1 VTTPR
6 PRKKLAVLAC
16 MDARINPVKLLELED
31 GDAHVIRNAGGV
43 VTDDVI
49 RSLALSQHMLGT
61 EEIVLIQHT
70 DCGLQKASDE
80 EITSLLAEHAGQS
93 PPFKPQAFTDVDRN
107 IRESMKALE
116 QSPFLLKKDRIR
128 GYVFEVET
136 RTLREVS

>member
-1 VTTPR
+1 
-6 PRKKLAVLAC
+6 

-80 EITSLLAEHAGQS
+80 EITNLLAEHAGEP
-93 PPFKPQAFTDVDRN
+93 PPFKPQAFTDVEHN
-107 IRESMKALE
+107 LRETLRALK

-136 RTLREVS
+136 GLLSELRT